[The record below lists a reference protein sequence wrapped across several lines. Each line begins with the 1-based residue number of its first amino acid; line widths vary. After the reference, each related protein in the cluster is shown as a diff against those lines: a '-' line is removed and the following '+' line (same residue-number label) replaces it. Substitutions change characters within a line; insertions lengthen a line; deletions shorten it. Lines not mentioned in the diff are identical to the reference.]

1 MQHLLERLRYEN
13 FKCFFLLLIFSYS
26 LQCGSALDLTECV
39 AALGMESGEI
49 KDYEINASSSYNEGS
64 VGPQNARLDREING
78 GAWCPERQ
86 ISKDVHEYLEV
97 YLPNLYVITAVATQG
112 RFGNGQG
119 REYTEEYLLEYWR
132 PGLSNWKRF
141 TNRRGI
147 QIFEGNTNTYT
158 IVKRI
163 VDPPIIASKIRFV
176 PYSVHL
182 RTICMRVE
190 LYGCLWNEGL
200 VSYAMPQGERR
211 GIDINL
217 SDKIYDGIKD
227 DSYLHGG
234 LGQLTDGLKGE
245 DNFRVDNTG
254 FGKGY
259 EWLGWKNDSG
269 GISTLSTDVL
279 TGVESRP
286 IEIIFTFDVVRN
298 FSALYFYC
306 NNMHSRDVQ
315 VFASA
320 KIWFSVGGRYF
331 NNQAVQFSYMPDIFF
346 ERSRNVTI
354 FLHHGIG
361 RTVKVELHFAARWIL
376 ISEVSFDSV
385 PAVGNFTEEEPP
397 AAPPIVS
404 TALNEDALGNQY
416 VGLVIGVLAA
426 VILLLV
432 VVIFVIIARNK
443 RRKNTSPHNVLRP
456 GENRVTI
463 NMKDLGLTFS
473 SCPSHLSNGSVYGQ
487 VAADDPDKLLYQEP
501 QDMKVNYT
509 GAYCNGSAIS
519 REYAIPDVKKVMP
532 TTTTKTSPFSRVN
545 GPERHYAATAV
556 TELPNIQGV
565 SGNTV
570 YAAPNVD
577 EEMLPPVREVP
588 RHKLHY
594 LEKLGEGQF
603 GEVHLC
609 RAEGIPELVDV
620 PCHGNSSTLV
630 AVKSVRP
637 GASANTRADFFK
649 EVRILSQLRDPN
661 IVYVLG
667 VCTQGDGPLCMVVEY
682 MENGDL
688 NQYLQQHVPETTG
701 TLTFRPTGTPSK
713 TLSYGCLIYMAT
725 QIASGMKYLESLN
738 FVHRDLA
745 TRNCLVGRSHVIK
758 IADFGMS
765 RSLYSTDYY
774 KIQGRAVLPIRW
786 MAWESILLGKF
797 TTKSDV
803 WAFAVTMWEVL
814 TFARHQPYAELTDEQ
829 VIENIGYLY
838 HGDSRHRYL
847 PQPPNCPREI
857 YDLMREC
864 WQRNESDRPNFREIH
879 LFLQRKNLGYAPQL

>member
-1 MQHLLERLRYEN
+1 
-13 FKCFFLLLIFSYS
+13 
-26 LQCGSALDLTECV
+26 
-39 AALGMESGEI
+39 MESGEI
-49 KDYEINASSSYNEGS
+49 KDYEINASSSYDVDR
-64 VGPQNARLDREING
+64 VGPQNARLNRELSG
-78 GAWCPERQ
+78 GAWCSARQ

-97 YLPNLYVITAVATQG
+97 YLTSLHVITAVATQG
-112 RFGNGQG
+112 RFGNGEG
-119 REYTEEYLLEYWR
+119 KEFTEEYIVEYWR
-132 PGLSNWKRF
+132 PGLPQWRRF
-141 TNRRGI
+141 ANRRGV
-147 QIFEGNTNTYT
+147 QIFNGNTNTYT
-158 IVKRI
+158 AVKRI
-163 VDPPIIASKIRFV
+163 VDPPIIATKIRFI
-176 PYSVHL
+176 PYSIHP

-190 LYGCLWNEGL
+190 IYGCLWNDGL
-200 VSYAMPQGERR
+200 VSYSMPQGERR
-211 GIDINL
+211 GVDVEL
-217 SDKIYDGIKD
+217 SDKTYDGVKD
-227 DSYLHGG
+227 DSFLHGG
-234 LGQLTDGLKGE
+234 LGQLTDGQKGD
-245 DNFRVDNTG
+245 DNFKVDAQG

-259 EWLGWKNDSG
+259 EWVGWRNDSG
-269 GISTLSTDVL
+269 GMSILSNDIL
-279 TGVESRP
+279 PGVGRP
-286 IEIIFTFDVVRN
+286 IEILFTFDTVRN

-306 NNMHSRDVQ
+306 NNMHTKDVQ
-315 VFASA
+315 VFSSA
-320 KIWFSVGGRYF
+320 KIWFSVGGKYF
-331 NNQAVQFSYMPDIFF
+331 HGQQPVQFSYMADLFF
-346 ERSRNVTI
+346 EHSRNVTI
-354 FLHHGIG
+354 FLHHGVG
-361 RTVKVELHFAARWIL
+361 RVLKVELHFAARWML
-376 ISEVSFDSV
+376 LSEVSFDSV

-404 TALNEDALGNQY
+404 TALNEDALGQQY

-443 RRKNTSPHNVLRP
+443 RRKNTSPHNGLR
-456 GENRVTI
+456 ENRVTI

-501 QDMKVNYT
+501 QEIKANYT

-519 REYAIPDVKKVMP
+519 REYAIPDVKKP
-532 TTTTKTSPFSRVN
+532 LPPSTTSSKTSFSRAA

-556 TELPNIQGV
+556 LELPNIQGV

-570 YAAPNVD
+570 YDAPNVD
-577 EEMLPPVREVP
+577 EEQLPPPVPEVP
-588 RHKLHY
+588 RHKLQY

-609 RAEGIPELVDV
+609 RAEGIPALVDV
-620 PCHGNSSTLV
+620 PCHGPSTTLV

-637 GASANTRADFFK
+637 GASPATKADFFK
-649 EVRILSQLRDPN
+649 EVRVLSQLRDPN

-667 VCTQGDGPLCMVVEY
+667 VCTQGEGPLCMIVEY

-688 NQYLQQHVPETTG
+688 NQYLQQHSPETTG
-701 TLTFRPTGTPSK
+701 TLTFRPNGPANK
-713 TLSYGCLIYMAT
+713 ALSYGCLIYMAT
-725 QIASGMKYLESLN
+725 QISSGMKYLESLN

-745 TRNCLVGRSHVIK
+745 TRNCLVGRQHVIK

-774 KIQGRAVLPIRW
+774 RIQGRAVLPIRW

-803 WAFAVTMWEVL
+803 WAFAVTMWEIL
-814 TFARHQPYAELTDEQ
+814 TFARHQPFGELTDEQ

-838 HGDSRHRYL
+838 HGDKHHRPL

-864 WQRNESDRPNFREIH
+864 WQRNETDRPNFREIH

>member
-1 MQHLLERLRYEN
+1 MNASPKLGYRNAFGL
-13 FKCFFLLLIFSYS
+13 FLCLSCVLAFR
-26 LQCGSALDLTECV
+26 CCSALDLTECV
-39 AALGMESGEI
+39 SALGMESGDI
-49 KDYEINASSSYNEGS
+49 KDHEINASSSYNEGS
-64 VGPQNARLDREING
+64 VGPQNARLDRELNG

-86 ISKDVHEYLEV
+86 ISKDVLEYLEV
-97 YLPNLYVITAVATQG
+97 YLPNLHVITAVATQG

-119 REYTEEYLLEYWR
+119 REYTEEYMLEYWR
-132 PGLSNWKRF
+132 PGLSQWKRF
-141 TNRRGI
+141 TDRKGV
-147 QIFEGNTNTYT
+147 QIFKGNTNTYSS
-158 IVKRI
+158 VKRI
-163 VDPPIIASKIRFV
+163 VDPPIIATKIRFV
-176 PYSVHL
+176 PYSIHL

-190 LYGCLWNEGL
+190 LYGCIFHDGL

-211 GIDINL
+211 GVDVNL

-234 LGQLTDGLKGE
+234 LGQLTDGQKGD
-245 DNFRVDNTG
+245 DNFKVDTQG
-254 FGKGY
+254 YGKGY
-259 EWLGWKNDSG
+259 EWVGWKNDSG
-269 GISTLSTDVL
+269 GISTLSNDIL
-279 TGVESRP
+279 TGTESRP
-286 IEIIFTFDVVRN
+286 IEIIFTFDTVRN
-298 FSALYFYC
+298 FTAVYFYC

-315 VFASA
+315 VFSSA

-331 NNQAVQFSYMPDIFF
+331 QSQAVQFSYMPDLFF
-346 ERSRNVTI
+346 EHSRNVTI
-354 FLHHGIG
+354 FLHHGVG
-361 RTVKVELHFAARWIL
+361 RVVKVELHFASRWML
-376 ISEVSFDSV
+376 LSEVSFDSV

-501 QDMKVNYT
+501 QDIKANYS
-509 GAYCNGSAIS
+509 GAYCNGTTIS
-519 REYAIPDVKKVMP
+519 REYAIPEIKKAVP
-532 TTTTKTSPFSRVN
+532 PPSSKASSFSRAA
-545 GPERHYAATAV
+545 GPDRHYAATAV
-556 TELPNIQGV
+556 LELPNIQGV

-577 EEMLPPVREVP
+577 EELLPPVPEIP

-637 GASANTRADFFK
+637 GASAGTKADFFK

-667 VCTQGDGPLCMVVEY
+667 VCTQGEGPLCMIVEY

-688 NQYLQQHVPETTG
+688 NQYLQQHAPETAG
-701 TLTFRPTGTPSK
+701 TLTFRPSTTSSK

-745 TRNCLVGRSHVIK
+745 TRNCLVGRNHVIK

-774 KIQGRAVLPIRW
+774 RIQGRAVLPIRW

-803 WAFAVTMWEVL
+803 WAFAVTMWEIL
-814 TFARHQPYAELTDEQ
+814 TFARHQPYGELTDEQ
-829 VIENIGYLY
+829 VIENIGFLY
-838 HGDSRHRYL
+838 HGDKHYRPL

-864 WQRNESDRPNFREIH
+864 WQRNETDRPNFREIH